1 MKTIR
6 TCAMLAA
13 CLLAAALPLDPAI
26 AGKVNINTADAET
39 IAAELSGIGPAKAK
53 AIIEYREE
61 NGPFTSVE
69 ELLNVKGI
77 GPRTL
82 EKIRKDVLLE
92 GDPEPETL
100 TGQPAG
106 IDADAKE
113 LESATV

>member
-13 CLLAAALPLDPAI
+13 CLLEAALPLDPAI

-39 IAAELSGIGPAKAK
+39 IAAGLHGIGPVKAK

-61 NGPFTSVE
+61 NGPFKSVE

-77 GPRTL
+77 GPKTL
-82 EKIRKDVLLE
+82 EKIHKDVVLE
-92 GDPEPETL
+92 GEPETM
-100 TGQPAG
+100 TGQPRW
-106 IDADAKE
+106 IDAGANQFQGV
-113 LESATV
+113 AV